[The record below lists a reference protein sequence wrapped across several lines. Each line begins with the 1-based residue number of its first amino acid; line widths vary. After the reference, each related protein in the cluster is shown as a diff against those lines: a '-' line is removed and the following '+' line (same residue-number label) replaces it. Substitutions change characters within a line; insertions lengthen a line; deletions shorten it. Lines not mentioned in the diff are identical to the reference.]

1 MNAPFAPKIGQND
14 AFSAFLG
21 DAESQDAARAAAI
34 ALGWPADRIQTGGIT
49 YATETLSVTASPNV
63 LLVDISD
70 SADPM
75 LDMDLLAEVCEPGT
89 MVIACGGAN
98 DIQLYRNL
106 LASGVQ
112 DYLVKPFTQ
121 AQLQEAIMAAQVQE
135 ADQREKERAATKGLE
150 HVAIAV
156 IGVRGGSGASTVA
169 VSTAWSLA
177 ESRGRHTALL
187 DLDVHWGTGAMALDL
202 DPGRGLTDA
211 IENPNRIDGLFIER
225 ALVRA
230 HEKLGVLSA
239 EAPIHE
245 PLKGDGT
252 AFLYLQDELRN
263 AFAATVIDLPRH
275 MLIQHPSLMEAVNI
289 AIVVTELTLAA
300 TRDTIRLLAW
310 LKSNAPKTRVVL
322 VANKVQTGVAEEI
335 GRKDFEAS
343 VERGIDVLIPYDSK
357 AATQAAKLGKAF
369 LDVAKGT
376 KTGLAIEALVPILL
390 AEEAAAPAN
399 RSLLDHFGNLATLLK
414 KPAPPKP

>member
-1 MNAPFAPKIGQND
+1 MNAPFHPKIGQND

-21 DAESQDAARAAAI
+21 DAESQDSARTAAI
-34 ALGWPADRIQTGGIT
+34 ALGWPADRIQTGGIK
-49 YATETLSVTASPNV
+49 YAVETLAITASPNV
-63 LLVDISD
+63 LLVDLSD
-70 SADPM
+70 SPEPM
-75 LDMDLLAEVCEPGT
+75 VDMDSLAEVCEPGT
-89 MVIACGGAN
+89 LVIACGAAN
-98 DIQLYRNL
+98 DIQLYRTL
-106 LASGVQ
+106 LASGVH
-112 DYLVKPFTQ
+112 DYLVKPFTP
-121 AQLQEAIMAAQVQE
+121 AQLTEAIMAAQVQE
-135 ADQREKERAATKGLE
+135 ADQRERERAAVKGVE
-150 HVAIAV
+150 HVMLAV
-156 IGVRGGSGASTVA
+156 IGVRGGSGASTIA
-169 VSTAWSLA
+169 VSTAWALA

-239 EAPIHE
+239 EAPIHS
-245 PLKGDGT
+245 PVQGDGT

-263 AFAATVIDLPRH
+263 AFGSTVIDLPRH
-275 MLIQHPSLMEAVNI
+275 MLIQHPPLMESVNV

-310 LKSNAPKTRVVL
+310 LKSNAPKTRIIL

-335 GRKDFEAS
+335 GRKDFETS
-343 VERGIDVLIPYDSK
+343 IERAIDILVPYDSK
-357 AATQAAKLGKAF
+357 TATQAAKLGKAF

-376 KTGLAIEALVPILL
+376 KTGQAIEAIVPLL
-390 AEEAAAPAN
+390 LNEEAARPAN

-414 KPAPPKP
+414 KPTPPTP